1 MENNYNEDS
10 FVFEDKDFDF
20 FAESKEVAEDIVLE
34 DIVAEEVIEQPVVEE
49 VVEPVSK
56 KKKSSKN
63 EKVVYATKDV
73 AIAGIEI
80 PKGYSK
86 VSQDLVAEV
95 IKHPKVR
102 IASEDEIAK
111 YL

>member
-1 MENNYNEDS
+1 MENDYNEDN

-20 FAESKEVAEDIVLE
+20 FAESEEVVEDIVLE
-34 DIVAEEVIEQPVVEE
+34 DIVAEEVVEQPVVED
-49 VVEPVSK
+49 VVEPALK
-56 KKKSSKN
+56 KKRSSKN

-73 AIAGIEI
+73 PIAGII
-80 PKGYSK
+80 VPKGYSK
-86 VSQDLVAEV
+86 VSEDLVAEV

-102 IASEDEIAK
+102 IASEQEIAK